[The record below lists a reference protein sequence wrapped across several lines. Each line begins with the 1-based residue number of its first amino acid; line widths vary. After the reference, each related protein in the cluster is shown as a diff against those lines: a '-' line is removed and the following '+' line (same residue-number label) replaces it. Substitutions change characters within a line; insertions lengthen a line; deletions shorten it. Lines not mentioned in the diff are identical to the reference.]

1 MQGDFRKEVES
12 IKDREAE
19 LRKKLIYE
27 HKQENEVKPPRAER
41 NKRPEVASSSYMEP
55 SIGQTI
61 EVDQSNRFPKIRE
74 SKEKISQSTRNLVR
88 NGVVSHRKRG
98 VNQSLM
104 QIQPPKLGADEL
116 PEIQVSRQS
125 MQESYS
131 QQYSGRRQSRRTPQR
146 SQLSEFVTIKKPK
159 ASAISRSLDP
169 SQITNNNLKAEDDYV
184 DDFI

>member
-1 MQGDFRKEVES
+1 MHGDFRKEVES

-41 NKRPEVASSSYMEP
+41 NKRPDVASSSYMEP

-61 EVDQSNRFPKIRE
+61 EVDQSHRFPKIRE
-74 SKEKISQSTRNLVR
+74 SKEKISQSTKNIFR
-88 NGVVSHRKRG
+88 GVVSHRKRG

-116 PEIQVSRQS
+116 PEIQLSRQS
-125 MQESYS
+125 M
-131 QQYSGRRQSRRTPQR
+131 
-146 SQLSEFVTIKKPK
+146 
-159 ASAISRSLDP
+159 
-169 SQITNNNLKAEDDYV
+169 
-184 DDFI
+184 